1 MKIPNAS
8 QAIIAPEKI
17 RDYLLNPDHQRGGSK
32 SRVLLSLGYRRDNW
46 ELLER
51 AIRLQHLTA
60 EVTVERENPWGRRYE
75 IRAPLITPSGRT
87 IIIESIWQ
95 IDAGSDVPRF
105 ITMYPR

>member
-1 MKIPNAS
+1 MKISNAD

-17 RDYLLNPDHQRGGSK
+17 RDYLLDAGHRRGGSK
-32 SRVLLSLGYRRDNW
+32 ARVLLSLGYRREDW

-51 AIRLQHLTA
+51 DIRQQHLTA
-60 EVTVERENPWGRRYE
+60 DVAVNKENPWGQRYE

-87 IIIESIWQ
+87 IMIESIWQ
-95 IDAGSDVPRF
+95 IDAGSNVPRF